1 MPAVRRRPTRLTIL
15 LGVLAVAGL
24 CLAYASFTG
33 DSLPRI
39 GATAVVTELTSG
51 ATLRARVDTGAKL
64 CSIHC
69 EEVDPPAGDEDGPRV
84 VGDVIRFRILDS
96 AEKSHWIKA
105 KLAEITTIRTTT
117 GETKRLC
124 VYLPL
129 RVGGVEATV
138 LVTLHHRGKMKY
150 PLLIGRNLL
159 HERFVVDVSLNS
171 DDPPSSE
178 SE

>member
-1 MPAVRRRPTRLTIL
+1 MNSQRRLTAL
-15 LGVLAVAGL
+15 LGLLAVVGAGL
-24 CLAYASFTG
+24 VYVQNRR

-51 ATLRARVDTGAKL
+51 AVLRARVDTGAKL

-69 EEVDPPAGDEDGPRV
+69 EEVDPPAGEEDGPQE
-84 VGDVIRFRILDS
+84 VGDAIRFRILDN
-96 AEKSHWIKA
+96 AEKSHWIET

-124 VYLPL
+124 VYLSL
-129 RVGGVEATV
+129 RVQGVEATV
-138 LVTLHHRGKMKY
+138 LVTLHHRGTMKY

-159 HERFVVDVSLNS
+159 RERFVVDVNLNS
-171 DDPPSSE
+171 DDPPVPE
-178 SE
+178 